1 MQIRFLEWAK
11 NGTCIEF
18 GRDLQGRCND
28 VDVFN
33 AKTQGIFEHGK
44 HGGSGLKKEVDLSDF
59 VIAHAFTALEINQ
72 IHPFSLYILWPNV
85 SKFGK

>member
-44 HGGSGLKKEVDLSDF
+44 HGGSGLKKRSGF
-59 VIAHAFTALEINQ
+59 I
-72 IHPFSLYILWPNV
+72 
-85 SKFGK
+85 